1 MNATELIGAID
12 YGTTPDEKMA
22 LDMTRRAGMLDK
34 YAEAMDKLARKDIA
48 EGVALEAK
56 GDAMYAEGTKNY
68 AALKYGASSGC
79 VETPTR
85 SKKTDAQRMVDAY
98 RMRAA
103 GPKLAIKGRR
113 QIKEG
118 RKMLAEAE
126 RLVSEA
132 KRLRRIVRIID
143 KAIARGDVPVL
154 PPNKQPKLPDNTL
167 TD

>member
-1 MNATELIGAID
+1 MNATELISAID
-12 YGTTPDEKMA
+12 YGTTPDEAMA
-22 LDMTRRAGMLDK
+22 IDMTRRAAMLDK

-56 GDAMYAEGTKNY
+56 GEAMTAKGTQDY
-68 AALKYGASSGC
+68 AALKQGMEPS
-79 VETPTR
+79 PTT
-85 SKKTDAQRMVDAY
+85 SKKTDAQRTIDAY

-143 KAIARGDVPVL
+143 KAIARGEVPVL
-154 PPNKQPKLPDNTL
+154 PPSKSAKIS
-167 TD
+167 